1 MTRQFFDF
9 FMNDSDLNIP
19 VNKLDSHRDQQPIA
33 ILVTGANGQ
42 LGLTIQELYA
52 GNSTFDFTF
61 TSKSELDITNK
72 REIDIFFE
80 KYKFDYCINCAAY
93 TNVEQAEKTP
103 ALAYKVNAEAVKSLA
118 LVCKEYKTTLIH
130 VSTDYVFDG
139 EKGTPYTIKDLPNP
153 INEYGKSKLLGEQYI
168 QEILDHYFIVRT
180 SWLYSKNYGKNF
192 YKTILELANTKKE
205 LAITTEQIGCPT
217 NAESL
222 AKAIIDLMVNKS
234 IEYGVK
240 HVSDDK
246 VMTWYDF
253 AKDILSENKLNTKT
267 KLVKT
272 SNYVTFAK
280 RPKNSILLNE

>member
-1 MTRQFFDF
+1 MN
-9 FMNDSDLNIP
+9 FMNDTVLNTPIT
-19 VNKLDSHRDQQPIA
+19 KFDSYNPQPIA
-33 ILVTGANGQ
+33 ILVTGAGGQ
-42 LGLTIQELYA
+42 LGLTIQELYS
-52 GNSTFDFTF
+52 GISSLDFMF

-72 REIDIFFE
+72 REIEIFFE
-80 KYKFDYCINCAAY
+80 KYKFDYCINCAAF

-103 ALAYKVNAEAVKSLA
+103 DLAYKVNAEAVKNIAES
-118 LVCKEYKTTLIH
+118 CKKYNTILIH
-130 VSTDYVFDG
+130 ISTDYVFDG
-139 EKGTPYTIKDLPNP
+139 EKGTPYTIEDLPNP
-153 INEYGKSKLLGEQYI
+153 INEYGKSKLLGEHHI
-168 QEILDHYFIVRT
+168 QDILNNYFIVRS
-180 SWLYSKNYGKNF
+180 SWLYSKKYGKNF
-192 YKTILELANTKKE
+192 YRTILELANTKKE

-217 NAESL
+217 NTESL
-222 AKAIIDLMVNKS
+222 ARAIIDLMVNKS

-253 AKDILSENKLNTKT
+253 AKEILSENKLNNKT